1 MICTYT
7 TLTSISPIAHTAP
20 RLIGT
25 GGNWFLV
32 DIVFYGLKLF
42 SGPIMLQIDPS
53 GDLLTTNG
61 YLLLNN
67 ICGLAGYYAAAV
79 VIDKPKIGRRN
90 LQLASYVTCVVLF
103 AITGGKLSCT

>member
-1 MICTYT
+1 
-7 TLTSISPIAHTAP
+7 
-20 RLIGT
+20 
-25 GGNWFLV
+25 
-32 DIVFYGLKLF
+32 
-42 SGPIMLQIDPS
+42 MLQIDPS

-103 AITGGKLSCT
+103 AITGGKSFAH